1 MQGPAVSGTP
11 AKSSVP
17 VERTVYVWGIAIV
30 AALGGLL
37 FGYDWVVIGG
47 ARQFYE
53 IYFHLSSPGLV
64 GWANSCA
71 LARSLLDTLPTAMGA
86 AEFFWSQPFCLQS
99 LPCLLDGRTH
109 LRASSCGASWAAPP
123 LDSVPTCLRFTLR
136 KSALHRFAGVS

>member
-64 GWANSCA
+64 GWANSCGPE
-71 LARSLLDTLPTAMGA
+71 RTHSCGHA
-86 AEFFWSQPFCLQS
+86 AEIYRSAGYGTNDIFLNMTAH
-99 LPCLLDGRTH
+99 LMLCLLTRPITEE
-109 LRASSCGASWAAPP
+109 
-123 LDSVPTCLRFTLR
+123 
-136 KSALHRFAGVS
+136 